1 MSIYHL
7 KYMIEKGENKVSIVC
22 IGDSITFGFRV
33 RKTESWVSVLSKKIK
48 ENIINKGIPGN
59 TTGEMKERFQKD
71 VVEFKPSKVLIM
83 GGTNDV
89 FLKTNINDI
98 LKNIDIMV
106 QMCEKNKFVPIVL
119 TPLPVKDDIVEKTW
133 FKDRD
138 YGEVDQGLCKLREL
152 LVEYGK
158 KKNIGVIDVGTILA
172 ADSKMKEYFL
182 DDGIHVSKEIHN
194 EIAKIIVN
202 SNIVQYS

>member
-1 MSIYHL
+1 
-7 KYMIEKGENKVSIVC
+7 MIEKGENKVSIVC

-33 RKTESWVSVLSKKIK
+33 RKTESWVSVLSEKIK

-59 TTGEMKERFQKD
+59 TTAEMKERFEKD

-89 FLKTNINDI
+89 FLKISINDI
-98 LKNIDIMV
+98 LKNIDMMV

-138 YGEVDQGLCKLREL
+138 YREVNNYLGKFREL

-158 KKNIGVIDVGTILA
+158 KKNIGVIDIGTILA
-172 ADSKMKEYFL
+172 ASGKMKEYFL

-194 EIAKIIVN
+194 EIAQIIVN
-202 SNIVQYS
+202 SNIVQYN

>member
-1 MSIYHL
+1 M
-7 KYMIEKGENKVSIVC
+7 SIVC

-59 TTGEMKERFQKD
+59 TTGEMIERFEKD

-89 FLKTNINDI
+89 FLKTSINDI
-98 LKNIDIMV
+98 LKNIDMMV
-106 QMCEKNKFVPIVL
+106 EICEKNKFVPIIL

-138 YGEVDQGLCKLREL
+138 YKEVNDCLGKLRQL

-158 KKNIGVIDVGTILA
+158 KKNVGVIDVGTILA
-172 ADSKMKEYFL
+172 KNGKMKEYFL